1 MAHQKRRMNPKLRLI
16 LIFLLV
22 VALGVGVGL
31 MFTPVFHVQEVFCEG
46 NSRIAAEEISAAAA
60 DVTGKNIFLVRL
72 SDIRGRVEGIPM
84 VEEASIRRVFP
95 NKIKITVK
103 ECIPAGYL
111 YSENQ
116 CVVVDLEGKILDIIA
131 DERVNIMLETYLPKE
146 TAEEQKDEEEDQP
159 QQEEAQEQ
167 PAEVRAYSVPL
178 VMGVE
183 VHKPEISKKVHSKQK
198 ETLELAFD
206 MFQNLEKTRLLVRAT
221 CLDLRDS
228 NNLML
233 VIENRLQVL
242 LGKPENMEYRIAFLA
257 KVINERMSATEH
269 AVMDYRGADIYV
281 RQPEDGKERMKPTQ
295 PPQPSAS
302 NKPEQTAEKN
312 ENPTPTPAPTAAP
325 NINMN

>member
-22 VALGVGVGL
+22 VTLGVGVGL

-60 DVTGKNIFLVRL
+60 DVTGKNIFLIRL
-72 SDIRGRVEGIPM
+72 SDIRGRVEEIPM

-95 NKIKITVK
+95 NKIKITVE

-111 YSENQ
+111 HSENQ
-116 CVVVDLEGKILDIIA
+116 CVVVDLEGKILDVIA
-131 DERVNIMLETYLPKE
+131 DERVTMMLETYLPKE
-146 TAEEQKDEEEDQP
+146 TEEEQKNEETEQAE
-159 QQEEAQEQ
+159 QEESQEQ
-167 PAEVRAYSVPL
+167 PEEVRAYSVPL

-183 VHKPEISKKVHSKQK
+183 VHKPEIGKTVHSKQK
-198 ETLELAFD
+198 ENLELAFD
-206 MFQNLEKTRLLVRAT
+206 LFRNLEKTGLLVRAT

-228 NNLML
+228 NNLIL
-233 VIENRLQVL
+233 IIENRLQVL
-242 LGKPENMEYRIAFLA
+242 FGKPENMEYRIAFLA
-257 KVINERMSATEH
+257 KVINERISATEH

-295 PPQPSAS
+295 TPEPSQS
-302 NKPEQTAEKN
+302 NKPEQTAEKT
-312 ENPTPTPAPTAAP
+312 EKPTEKPAPTAPA